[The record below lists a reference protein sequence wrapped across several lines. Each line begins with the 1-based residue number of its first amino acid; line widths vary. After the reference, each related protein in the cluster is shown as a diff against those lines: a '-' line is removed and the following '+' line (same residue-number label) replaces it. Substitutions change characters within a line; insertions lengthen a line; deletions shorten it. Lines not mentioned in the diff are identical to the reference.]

1 VPLSLNVHPCS
12 RGCRKRFASFRTM
25 RDPKRP
31 AVARGAHHGF
41 DPAAFQAGVLVGGQL
56 DKGVDIRVGQV
67 GSRAE
72 IPGDSLIDSWGGKQA
87 HNQLDTPAVAP
98 ADQTR
103 CSRLPRPDCQ
113 GRGEPRH
120 SKGMRVVVAMPA
132 EVRRVGGNLRG
143 PGRRPSWVPESR

>member
-1 VPLSLNVHPCS
+1 VPLSLNVHLYS

-41 DPAAFQAGVLVGGQL
+41 DLVASPAGVLVGGRL

-72 IPGDSLIDSWGGKQA
+72 IPGDSLIDSPGDKQA
-87 HNQLDTPAVAP
+87 HTQLGIRAVAP

-103 CSRLPRPDCQ
+103 CSRLPSPDCL
-113 GRGEPRH
+113 GRGGPRH

>member
-1 VPLSLNVHPCS
+1 
-12 RGCRKRFASFRTM
+12 M

-31 AVARGAHHGF
+31 AVAHGAHHGF
-41 DPAAFQAGVLVGGQL
+41 DLVASPAGVLVGGQL

-67 GSRAE
+67 GSRA
-72 IPGDSLIDSWGGKQA
+72 
-87 HNQLDTPAVAP
+87 VAI

-120 SKGMRVVVAMPA
+120 SKGMRVVAAMPA

>member
-1 VPLSLNVHPCS
+1 
-12 RGCRKRFASFRTM
+12 M

-31 AVARGAHHGF
+31 AVVRSACHVE

-72 IPGDSLIDSWGGKQA
+72 IPGDSLIDSRGDKQA
-87 HNQLDTPAVAP
+87 HTQLGIRAVAP

>member
-1 VPLSLNVHPCS
+1 
-12 RGCRKRFASFRTM
+12 M

-31 AVARGAHHGF
+31 AVAHGAHHGF
-41 DPAAFQAGVLVGGQL
+41 DLVASPAGVLVGGQL

-72 IPGDSLIDSWGGKQA
+72 IPGDSLIDSWGGKRGDKRA
-87 HNQLDTPAVAP
+87 HNQLGIRAVAI

>member
-1 VPLSLNVHPCS
+1 
-12 RGCRKRFASFRTM
+12 M

-31 AVARGAHHGF
+31 AVARGAHHVV
-41 DPAAFQAGVLVGGQL
+41 DLVASPSGVPVGSQL

-72 IPGDSLIDSWGGKQA
+72 IPGDSLIDSRGDKRA
-87 HNQLDTPAVAP
+87 HNQLGIRAVAP

-103 CSRLPRPDCQ
+103 CWRAPHLDYL
-113 GRGEPRH
+113 GRGGPTC
-120 SKGMRVVVAMPA
+120 SVDVRVVVATPA
-132 EVRRVGGNLRG
+132 EVRMVGGNLRG